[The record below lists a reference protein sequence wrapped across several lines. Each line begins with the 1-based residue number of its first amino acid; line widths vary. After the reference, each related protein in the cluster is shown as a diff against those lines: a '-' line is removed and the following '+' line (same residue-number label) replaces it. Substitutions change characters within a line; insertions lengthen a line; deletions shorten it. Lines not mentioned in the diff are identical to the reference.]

1 MWVQFVFLLVLVVL
15 CISGTYAFCM
25 RMHRVERVCKQYRD
39 EKRMTCAA
47 MNGVN
52 KRAPSSASSAS
63 SASPTEEYEPGH
75 RSWSEHAEYN
85 VREA

>member
-1 MWVQFVFLLVLVVL
+1 MITMWVQFVFLLVLVVL

-39 EKRMTCAA
+39 EKRMTCASI
-47 MNGVN
+47 N
-52 KRAPSSASSAS
+52 KRGPSSASM
-63 SASPTEEYEPGH
+63 PLKEDDEPGH
-75 RSWSEHAEYN
+75 RSWSEHAEYH